1 MRWLWEPDDERDND
15 HRTRPGVGDRGGGGT
30 LVTCSAPR
38 RDRCMCVCEGGA
50 VSNRC
55 VRDDSDDDGD
65 DDGNDK
71 DKDTATETAR
81 TGPER
86 M

>member
-1 MRWLWEPDDERDND
+1 MYVYIR
-15 HRTRPGVGDRGGGGT
+15 
-30 LVTCSAPR
+30 
-38 RDRCMCVCEGGA
+38 EGGA
-50 VSNRC
+50 ASNRRC

-65 DDGNDK
+65 DDDGNGNDK
-71 DKDTATETAR
+71 DKDTAR